1 MSVTASAPVVE
12 AARTA
17 PPPGSA
23 GMSVRVATAHES
35 LAERYPGLMSLLQRR
50 VGDRQLALDLLQ
62 DAVVTTLT
70 KLDGGADVSSEVVA
84 GYVFRTAMNHL
95 RNHRRH
101 ERLLAPV
108 DPVDV
113 DAALSGTA
121 IDEPTAIDEI
131 QAESNREL
139 VRRVLR
145 ELPNERD
152 REVLVRF
159 YLDEHEKDAICADL
173 GITSVHFNA
182 VVSRARERLRRGL
195 EKIGFARWDLL
206 ALPLALLL
214 TPFCR

>member
-1 MSVTASAPVVE
+1 MSVTASAPAVE
-12 AARTA
+12 AARTVLTAVGA
-17 PPPGSA
+17 PVPAQSA
-23 GMSVRVATAHES
+23 SAHES
-35 LAERYPGLMSLLQRR
+35 LAVRYPGLMSLLQRR

-70 KLDGGADVSSEVVA
+70 KLDGGIDLSSEVVA
-84 GYVFRTAMNHL
+84 GYVFRTALNHL

-101 ERLLAPV
+101 ERLLAPL
-108 DPVDV
+108 DV
-113 DAALSGTA
+113 EAALSGTA
-121 IDEPTAIDEI
+121 IDAPSAIDEI

-145 ELPNERD
+145 DLPSERD

-159 YLDEHEKDAICADL
+159 YLDEQEKDEICADL

-214 TPFCR
+214 TPWFG

>member
-1 MSVTASAPVVE
+1 MSVTASVSVVE

-17 PPPGSA
+17 PPPGGAEVS
-23 GMSVRVATAHES
+23 GRVATAHES
-35 LAERYPGLMSLLQRR
+35 LVERYPGLVSLLQRR

-62 DAVVTTLT
+62 DAIVTTLT
-70 KLDGGADVSSEVVA
+70 KLDGGAGVPSDVVA

-95 RNHRRH
+95 RNHRRA
-101 ERLLAPV
+101 ERLLA
-108 DPVDV
+108 PVDV

-159 YLDEHEKDAICADL
+159 YLDEHEKDEICADL

-214 TPFCR
+214 APFFR

>member
-17 PPPGSA
+17 PLPGSA
-23 GMSVRVATAHES
+23 GMSGRVATAHES

-101 ERLLAPV
+101 ERLLAPL
-108 DPVDV
+108 DV
-113 DAALSGTA
+113 DAALSGTPV
-121 IDEPTAIDEI
+121 DDPSAIDEI

-139 VRRVLR
+139 VRRVLW

-159 YLDEHEKDAICADL
+159 YLDEHDKDEICADL

-195 EKIGFARWDLL
+195 EKSGFARWDLL

-214 TPFCR
+214 TPFFG

>member
-1 MSVTASAPVVE
+1 MAVLE
-12 AARTA
+12 
-17 PPPGSA
+17 
-23 GMSVRVATAHES
+23 
-35 LAERYPGLMSLLQRR
+35 RR

-70 KLDGGADVSSEVVA
+70 KLDGGVDLSSEVVA

-108 DPVDV
+108 DVDT
-113 DAALSGTA
+113 ALSGYAADTPSA
-121 IDEPTAIDEI
+121 VDEI
-131 QAESNREL
+131 QTASNSDL

-145 ELPNERD
+145 SLPSERD

-159 YLDEHEKDAICADL
+159 YLDEQEKDEICADL

-206 ALPLALLL
+206 VLPLVVVLGPL
-214 TPFCR
+214 FG